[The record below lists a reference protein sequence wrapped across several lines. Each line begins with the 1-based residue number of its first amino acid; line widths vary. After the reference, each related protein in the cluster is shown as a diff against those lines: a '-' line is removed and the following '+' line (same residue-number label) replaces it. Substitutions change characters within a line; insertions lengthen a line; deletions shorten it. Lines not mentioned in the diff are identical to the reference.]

1 MEVVITDMDYE
12 VDYFQSAVVPIGAER
27 PKRILILGSS
37 GQVGA
42 YLSEYLRSEGYE
54 VLEFDIVNDPSQD
67 MTVIPNGELEAKI
80 YMADFVYFLA
90 FDVGGSHYLK
100 KYQHTFKFID
110 NNTRLMANAFGL
122 LEKYNKPFIFASSQ
136 MSNMS
141 YSPYGVMKR
150 VGELYTKSLNG
161 VIVKFWN
168 VYGIEKDMEKAHV
181 ITDFIRKGFESGNID
196 MMTDG
201 TEAREFLYAEDCC
214 EALHKLMGSYDD
226 LSSDDELHI
235 TTGNYTTILEIAEII
250 QRLFSNIGK
259 EIMISPAE
267 SKDEVQKDA
276 RNVPDPYIK
285 KFWRSKTSVKQGIT
299 KVFEEMRKDYD
310 S

>member
-1 MEVVITDMDYE
+1 MRV
-12 VDYFQSAVVPIGAER
+12 A
-27 PKRILILGSS
+27 ILGSS
-37 GQVGA
+37 GQIGA
-42 YLSEYLRSEGYE
+42 YLTKYLTKKGYQ
-54 VLEFDIVNDPSQD
+54 VREFDIVNSYHED
-67 MTVIPNGELEAKI
+67 MTHIPNPFLRNVI
-80 YMADFVYFLA
+80 MDSDFVFFLA

-110 NNTRLMANAFGL
+110 NNTRMMANVFGHL
-122 LEKYNKPFIFASSQ
+122 SDYKKPFVFASSQ

-161 VIVKFWN
+161 LIVKFWN

-181 ITDFIRKGFESGNID
+181 ITDFIRKGFESGVID

-214 EALHKLMGSYDD
+214 EALEKIMEEYSN

-235 TTGNYTTILEIAEII
+235 TTGVYTSILEIAQEI
-250 QRLFSNIGK
+250 RELFDNIGK
-259 EIMISPAE
+259 KVKVIPSEK
-267 SKDEVQKDA
+267 KDEVQKDA
-276 RNVPDPYIK
+276 RNEPDSFIRKIWQP
-285 KFWRSKTSVKQGIT
+285 KTSVKDGLK
-299 KVFEEMRKDYD
+299 KVFEVMKNDWI
-310 S
+310 

>member
-12 VDYFQSAVVPIGAER
+12 VDYYEEKTR
-27 PKRILILGSS
+27 KILVLGSG

-42 YLSEYLRSEGYE
+42 YLTEYLRCADVE
-54 VLEFDIVNDPSQD
+54 VMEFDITNGSHQD
-67 MTVIPNGELEAKI
+67 MTMIPNGELEAKI

-100 KYQHTFKFID
+100 KYQHTFNFID

-122 LEKYNKPFIFASSQ
+122 IEKYKKPFVFASSQ

-141 YSPYGVMKR
+141 YSPYGVLKR
-150 VGELYTKSLNG
+150 VGELYTKSLG
-161 VIVKFWN
+161 GLIVKFWN
-168 VYGIEKDMEKAHV
+168 VYGIEKDHDKAHV
-181 ITDFIRKGFESGNID
+181 ITDFIRKGFETGVID

-214 EALHKLMGSYDD
+214 EALETVMDEYDN
-226 LSSDDELHI
+226 LSCDDELHI
-235 TTGNYTTILEIAEII
+235 TTGVYTTVLEIAEEIKS
-250 QRLFSNIGK
+250 LFAGIGK
-259 EIMISPAE
+259 TITVTPAQ

-285 KFWRSKTSVKQGIT
+285 EFWQPTTSVKEGLK
-299 KVFEEMRKDYD
+299 KVFEEMKKDYE
-310 S
+310 